1 MFKFMSIL
9 AKILSSKHT
18 VTNKEVEEG
27 IDSLVKTLT
36 LAKTFSGEAVKLSD
50 WMVGSND
57 KKVKEGVDDGSNN

>member
-1 MFKFMSIL
+1 MFKFMSVL

-18 VTNKEVEEG
+18 VTTNEVEEG

>member
-18 VTNKEVEEG
+18 VNTKEVEEG
-27 IDSLVKTLT
+27 IDSLIKTLT

>member
-18 VTNKEVEEG
+18 VTAQEVEESL
-27 IDSLVKTLT
+27 DSLVKTLT

>member
-1 MFKFMSIL
+1 MFKFISIV
-9 AKILSSKHT
+9 ARILSTKHT
-18 VTNKEVEEG
+18 VSTKDVEEG

-36 LAKTFSGEAVKLSD
+36 LAKTFSGEAVKLSN

>member
-1 MFKFMSIL
+1 MFKFISIV
-9 AKILSSKHT
+9 AKILSTKHT
-18 VTNKEVEEG
+18 VSTKDVEEG

-57 KKVKEGVDDGSNN
+57 KKVKEGVNDGSNN